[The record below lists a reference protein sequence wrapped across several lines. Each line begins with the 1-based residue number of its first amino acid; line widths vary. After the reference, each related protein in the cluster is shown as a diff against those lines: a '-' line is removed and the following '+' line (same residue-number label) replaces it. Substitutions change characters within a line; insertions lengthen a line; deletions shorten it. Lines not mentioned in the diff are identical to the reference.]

1 MDSLERQSSSEKY
14 SNYAANIHENHRME
28 MGLPIID
35 QLEENWFFLL
45 FGVDQPR
52 TRGDPYIKGRAN
64 DPLNLI
70 LKSKER

>member
-1 MDSLERQSSSEKY
+1 MDSLGKQSSSGKY

-35 QLEENWFFLL
+35 RLEENWFFLQ

-52 TRGDPYIKGRAN
+52 TRGDPYIKVEQTT
-64 DPLNLI
+64 P
-70 LKSKER
+70 